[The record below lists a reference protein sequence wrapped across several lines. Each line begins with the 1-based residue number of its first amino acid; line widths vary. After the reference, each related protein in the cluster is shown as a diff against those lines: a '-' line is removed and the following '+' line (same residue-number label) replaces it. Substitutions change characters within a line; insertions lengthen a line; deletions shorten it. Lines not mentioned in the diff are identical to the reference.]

1 MRRARGA
8 SEEDEDDGEEGDD
21 DLLSSEVGEE
31 EDDELGEDDDDD
43 ELGPSEDDD
52 LGEDDGELGEEDD
65 EGEEGEEGEEGDEED
80 EDEEED
86 DDAFARRARRDD
98 DASVARFRPRGDED
112 RDEDLVAA
120 YQARATARALGTR
133 DDGSTRAAISPAAGA
148 IGSADPRAPEG
159 DSILKSSSIS

>member
-1 MRRARGA
+1 MNMWRGVPSGSTLGGGVRRARGA
-8 SEEDEDDGEEGDD
+8 SEEEED
-21 DLLSSEVGEE
+21 EE
-31 EDDELGEDDDDD
+31 E
-43 ELGPSEDDD
+43 
-52 LGEDDGELGEEDD
+52 
-65 EGEEGEEGEEGDEED
+65 

-159 DSILKSSSIS
+159 DSNLKSSSIS

>member
-1 MRRARGA
+1 M
-8 SEEDEDDGEEGDD
+8 EGEVVNFVHCRQYSHNTR
-21 DLLSSEVGEE
+21 SSRSSKQHAVLVNG
-31 EDDELGEDDDDD
+31 L
-43 ELGPSEDDD
+43 PNTAAATATAAAII
-52 LGEDDGELGEEDD
+52 
-65 EGEEGEEGEEGDEED
+65 EGEEGEDEEEED
-80 EDEEED
+80 EEEEDEEED

-98 DASVARFRPRGDED
+98 DAGVARFRPRGDED